1 MVDQVSNPY
10 NCPKCGEWCSG
21 SDVEHVCQD
30 TRDRARIE
38 SLEQQVDA
46 LRTLVLK
53 LWRDHYGV
61 AEHAEQDWEATPE
74 EWAAAIQLLD
84 EAKQ

>member
-1 MVDQVSNPY
+1 MSNPY
-10 NCPKCGEWCSG
+10 NCHRCGEWCDG
-21 SDVEHVCQD
+21 SANEHVCQD
-30 TRDRARIE
+30 EQDRARIE
-38 SLEQQVDA
+38 ALEQQVGA

-74 EWAAAIQLLD
+74 EWAAAIRLLD